1 MATLL
6 CPSKKNCTAREL
18 PKDRKAKMYI
28 FLPSFVYFRLKAY
41 LRILEFGLKYQQ
53 MHFLQSSFILLS
65 LNMKNKRFIRYM
77 IGLKLLKYAIIALAI
92 PMLSGCSGNGKDN
105 NNTTT
110 GNDTAQTKV
119 DTNKRNDNQN
129 SNESKNLLNT
139 IETREDRQ
147 YNDLARLLAGLPAE
161 EGSKF
166 AKYHQ
171 TKAWQQYANTANNT
185 WSGILTQKVPTMSKW
200 SNDALKTQNDAK
212 GTLFYPFSG
221 PDFLHANTLFPGA
234 EKIVMIGL
242 EPIGN
247 YPNLDKVANKSLNGY
262 FNGLQRSLYTILK
275 LSFFRTIA
283 MAKDFT
289 GKVTADIDGT
299 LPVLMLFMA
308 RTKHR
313 VLYYEK
319 VAVNEEGEL
328 IAADDAI
335 GRKVYYG
342 TKLTYRH
349 EDKPN
354 EKKTLFYFA
363 ANLQNSPYSSRSGLV
378 RKGLEDRSDFRK
390 FLKSLD
396 ITTTYIKS
404 ASYLMHRETFSIIRN
419 IILNQSKYF
428 LQDDSGMALRY
439 VDRSKWN
446 LTFFG
451 AYAGPIPLFRNRYQ
465 AGLRKAYSSGNNVK
479 PLPFGI
485 GYQYRKGTSNLMLA
499 EKK

>member
-1 MATLL
+1 
-6 CPSKKNCTAREL
+6 
-18 PKDRKAKMYI
+18 
-28 FLPSFVYFRLKAY
+28 
-41 LRILEFGLKYQQ
+41 
-53 MHFLQSSFILLS
+53 
-65 LNMKNKRFIRYM
+65 MKNKRFIRYM

-92 PMLSGCSGNGKDN
+92 PMLSSCGSKGKDN
-105 NNTTT
+105 GGNTT
-110 GNDTAQTKV
+110 NDTTQTKV
-119 DTNKRNDNQN
+119 DSTKGTNNKAENKDT
-129 SNESKNLLNT
+129 KNLLNT
-139 IETREDRQ
+139 VETREDRQ

-161 EGSKF
+161 EGSKL
-166 AKYHQ
+166 AKYHESN
-171 TKAWQQYANTANNT
+171 AWKQYANNANAT
-185 WSGILTQKVPTMSKW
+185 WKSILDQKVPTMAKW
-200 SNDALKTQNDAK
+200 RDEALKTQKEAK

-221 PDFLHANTLFPGA
+221 PDFLHANTLFPEA
-234 EKIVMIGL
+234 ERIVMVGL

-247 YPNLDKVANKSLNGY
+247 YPNMDNVAQKSLNGY

-308 RTKHR
+308 RTNHR

-319 VAVNEEGEL
+319 VAINPEGEL
-328 IAADDAI
+328 VSADQET
-335 GRKVYYG
+335 GKKVYYG
-342 TKLTYRH
+342 TKLTYRR

-363 ANLQNSPYSSRSGLV
+363 ANLQNTPYSSRSGLV
-378 RKGLEDRSDFRK
+378 RKGLEDRDDFRK
-390 FLKSLD
+390 FLKSLE
-396 ITTTYIKS
+396 ITSTYLKS
-404 ASYLMHRETFSIIRN
+404 ASYLMHRESFSIIRN

-451 AYAGPIPLFRNRYQ
+451 AYRAPIHLFRSRYQ
-465 AGLRKAYSSGNNVK
+465 ADLRKAYTSGDNVK

-485 GYQYRKGTSNLMLA
+485 GYQYAKGTSNLMLA